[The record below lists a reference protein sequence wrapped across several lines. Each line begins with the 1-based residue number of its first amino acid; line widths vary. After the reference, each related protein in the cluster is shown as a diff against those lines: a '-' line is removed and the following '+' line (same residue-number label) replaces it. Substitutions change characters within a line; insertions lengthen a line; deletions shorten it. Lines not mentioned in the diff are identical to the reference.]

1 MRDRVT
7 DYAKKT
13 LADGK
18 MGELHLAACRR
29 HMRDLERQ
37 GTETFPFLWDAERA
51 ERVLEFAETL
61 TIAEGARPVPLKLM
75 PHQCFDIG
83 SLYGW
88 VHKDTGFRRFRRN
101 YLSVGRQNGKSMMNG
116 VHGTYISGF
125 SGYNHGKLFTAS
137 TKRRQSL
144 IAWDEVKK
152 FIQADPELLEMFR
165 VQDWKYTIT
174 SKLTGCTIEALS
186 KEGGLDEGFRAIFA
200 SIDELQQM
208 KDNSVYSSLYRGT
221 RNLDE
226 TLISMITTRGRDF
239 NSFGYEMD
247 TYAVNILNGVVTA
260 EDMFADIYSADK
272 DDDLFG
278 EIALMKANP
287 YLWNTENG
295 KKRLLEDAQT
305 AKDFGGSEI
314 AEYATKTLNIWY
326 ADTDRSFINPQ
337 EWAECGEDLT
347 LADMQGRECYIGIDL
362 SSGGDLTTV
371 AFDFDLEDEGF
382 EFIET
387 HSFMPRGRLQEHI
400 LSDLAPY
407 DVWEQEGLITVTGGA
422 GDFITDHIE
431 LWNYL
436 HDVVEEHD
444 LKLLGIAYDRHNIA
458 TSLTYMEDFGV
469 DLMDIPQSAR
479 SLSDA
484 TVDLQ
489 LKVRS
494 KKLRHNKNN
503 GLMTW
508 SFANASVTSNSFG
521 EIKVDK
527 KDNKRGRR
535 IDPIDACV
543 NARTMRMVAKKPI
556 DLNEVILSED
566 WSL

>member
-61 TIAEGARPVPLKLM
+61 TIAEGARPAPLNLM

-101 YLSVGRQNGKSMMNG
+101 YLSVGRQNGKSMQNG

-295 KKRLLEDAQT
+295 KKHLLEDAQT

-382 EFIET
+382 EFVET

-436 HDVVEEHD
+436 HDVVEEYG
-444 LKLLGIAYDRHNIA
+444 LKPLGIAYDRHNIA

-469 DLMDIPQSAR
+469 DLMDVPQSAR